1 MIINNFTEREVTM
14 VTDQTELRL
23 DDDEAEENG
32 AEEGGVGW
40 KNVDNED
47 DNGADDAGD
56 AEDATESD

>member
-32 AEEGGVGW
+32 AEEGG
-40 KNVDNED
+40 DDAAD
-47 DNGADDAGD
+47 DNGAEDACD

>member
-1 MIINNFTEREVTM
+1 M

-32 AEEGGVGW
+32 AEEGG
-40 KNVDNED
+40 DDAAD